1 MTQNRTSL
9 RQLLDQIFADGVVS
23 PDEREALAATR
34 AELPVDELMRVFVS
48 FVSDKWGEASADG
61 RITSAERALL
71 LRIVDELNL
80 TAKDLPIE
88 VRMALGQEL

>member
-9 RQLLDQIFADGVVS
+9 RQLLDQIFADGLVT
-23 PDEREALAATR
+23 PEEREALAASR
-34 AELPVDELMRVFVS
+34 AQLPADELMGVFVS
-48 FVSDKWGEASADG
+48 FVADKWGEASADG

-71 LRIVDELNL
+71 IRIVDELNL
-80 TAKDLPIE
+80 TASDLPMQ